1 VSSEASP
8 PREKEDRERSRLERI
23 VPDLV
28 KRLVDVGVEKLADG
42 PENLRQILS
51 ELKLPKEAISILVS
65 HLDDS
70 KRELTQVV
78 VKEIRE
84 FLERSSLADEL
95 TKLLSGLTLE
105 IKTQVRFVPSESGHL
120 RPKSEVR
127 TKLGVQVDSA
137 ESADGAHVNSPS
149 RSTVPPPSTPVS
161 TKEPVSTDPDPHPA
175 EQEIS
180 K

>member
-1 VSSEASP
+1 M
-8 PREKEDRERSRLERI
+8 
-23 VPDLV
+23 
-28 KRLVDVGVEKLADG
+28 LA
-42 PENLRQILS
+42 
-51 ELKLPKEAISILVS
+51 S
-65 HLDDS
+65 HLDES

-84 FLERSSLADEL
+84 FLERSSLSDEL

-127 TKLGVQVDSA
+127 TKLGVQVDPA
-137 ESADGAHVNSPS
+137 ESGDGAHVNSSP
-149 RSTVPPPSTPVS
+149 RSTVPPPSSPPIS
-161 TKEPVSTDPDPHPA
+161 TRESVSTDPDPHSA
-175 EQEIS
+175 EQERS